1 MTLFPPINE
10 RKYTQK
16 YFQNG
21 NAGDGQAILF
31 RIAQNIKNQ
40 KWYTFFPCFQGGFGR
55 RRKNVPHMYH
65 FIFRS
70 GTPFLPV
77 FRGGWRCVPLVPHKS
92 ELSTYTRIHV
102 KGGISYFFSRPRN
115 MKKSGTCGTSSRER
129 LKSGIFCV
137 PHSNFYVVQ
146 KWYMWYAKWYIS
158 YLTGAL

>member
-1 MTLFPPINE
+1 MS
-10 RKYTQK
+10 
-16 YFQNG
+16 G
-21 NAGDGQAILF
+21 NTPK
-31 RIAQNIKNQ
+31 NIFKTGTRE
-40 KWYTFFPCFQGGFGR
+40 KGR
-55 RRKNVPHMYH
+55 PSFSASPKTSK
-65 FIFRS
+65 IKS
-70 GTPFLPV
+70 GTPFFPV
-77 FRGGWRCVPLVPHKS
+77 FRGVSGDAEKMYHICTTLFFEVVRLFCLFSGGFWRCVPLVPHKS

>member
-40 KWYTFFPCFQGGFGR
+40 KWYTFFPCFQGGSGDAE
-55 RRKNVPHMYH
+55 KMYH
-65 FIFRS
+65 ICTTLFFEVVRLFCLFS
-70 GTPFLPV
+70 VGF
-77 FRGGWRCVPLVPHKS
+77 WRCVPLVPHKS

-158 YLTGAL
+158 YLTGAP